1 MTTILRSVVTVMAL
15 TLCSVVAYAQS
26 KCLSPDEVKAM
37 LAQMDSPRN
46 VAFDKKLHDELLKIT
61 GKTEK
66 LIYNGIGENLSND
79 DLRKRVD
86 DARVQNNLRLCQIL
100 KEFGWPSSALVG
112 KDGVGATLYL
122 IRNSRE
128 VDLQMDLWPVIV
140 ATVKKGEVA
149 KPELA
154 NLVDRVRVDAR
165 VKQLFG
171 TQLKLINGFLVL
183 APIEGE
189 AQVDARRKQ
198 FGLPPLAE
206 NLRELERD
214 YQTPVIRAVAPDQPL
229 ADLLQRSI
237 DRTITSQLDAPTV
250 DEDDII
256 RVDTNL
262 VSLNV
267 SVFSNKLKSYVGML
281 ERNDFK
287 VLENGHEESI
297 AYFATTD
304 VPFDLVL
311 LIDLSGSMAEKRDL
325 IRKTTQRFIAAA
337 RPADRLAIVT
347 FTDITQVVCEF
358 TTDHA
363 KLMERANRIDGGGGT
378 HFWDA
383 LKYTLDQV
391 MGKKTPDRRRA
402 IVIMSDGVENA
413 LSYGGSFL
421 GGSYGS
427 DVSFADLLE
436 AVRKNDEIII
446 PIYLDTESDRSYS
459 SAFSKRMY
467 QNARNTLALLA
478 QESGGF
484 YYRARKIEDLNGV
497 YDQVINDLGKVYSLG
512 YKPTNEKRDGSWRRV
527 EIQLTSRPDLTA
539 RSRPGYYA
547 N

>member
-1 MTTILRSVVTVMAL
+1 MVVSLSSAFF
-15 TLCSVVAYAQS
+15 CAQS
-26 KCLSPDEVKAM
+26 KCLSSDEAKAM
-37 LAQMDSPRN
+37 LAQVNSHQEVSLNKQLR
-46 VAFDKKLHDELLKIT
+46 DELLKVT

-66 LIYNGIGENLSND
+66 MIYSGIGESLSD
-79 DLRKRVD
+79 EALRKRID
-86 DARVQNNLRLCQIL
+86 GTRGENNLRLCQIL

-112 KDGVGATLYL
+112 KDGVVATLYL
-122 IRNSRE
+122 VRNSRE
-128 VDLQMDLWPVIV
+128 ADLQVDLLPVIV
-140 ATVKKGEVA
+140 AAVKNGEVA

-154 NLVDRVRVDAR
+154 DLVDRMRVDAR

-171 TQLKLINGFLVL
+171 TQVTLTNGFLVL
-183 APIEGE
+183 APIEAE
-189 AQVDARRKQ
+189 AQVDDRRRQ

-206 NLRELERD
+206 HLRELERN
-214 YQTPVIRAVAPDQPL
+214 YQTPLIRAVAPEQPL
-229 ADLLQRSI
+229 AEPLQRSI
-237 DRTITSQLDAPTV
+237 NRTITSELDAPTV
-250 DEDDII
+250 EEDDVI

-262 VSLNV
+262 VNLNV
-267 SVFSNKLKSYVGML
+267 SVFSNKLKSYVGTL
-281 ERNDFK
+281 EKSDFK
-287 VLENGHEESI
+287 VFENGREEAIS
-297 AYFATTD
+297 YFGTTD

-311 LIDLSGSMAEKRDL
+311 LIDLSGSTAGKRDL
-325 IRKTTQRFIAAA
+325 IRKTTQRFISAA

-347 FTDITQVVCEF
+347 FTDMTKIVCEF
-358 TTDHA
+358 TTDRA
-363 KLMERANRIDGGGGT
+363 KLMESANRIEGGGGT

-383 LKYTLDQV
+383 LNYTLDQV
-391 MGKKTPDRRRA
+391 VGKKTPDRRRA
-402 IVIMSDGVENA
+402 IVIMSDGVENS
-413 LSYGGSFL
+413 LSYGGWFL

-427 DVSFADLLE
+427 DISFADLLE

-446 PIYLDTESDRSYS
+446 PIYLDTESELHYS
-459 SAFSKRMY
+459 STFSKRMY

-527 EIQLTSRPDLTA
+527 EIQLTNRPDLTA